1 MLITVK
7 RNINHRKFHH
17 PDSCEKFPFFFKMSW
32 LFGVNKQPPYPG
44 GPPQY
49 PPPPGGGDDSGNNPT
64 GGGGGDGGND
74 GGKEGKGGKP
84 PVWANFDPT
93 GLERAAQAARE
104 LDKSS
109 KYDVYFSCVFSAC
122 FNKERWMGI
131 QL

>member
-1 MLITVK
+1 MALFWAAVIRFTRACYSQYQAQISSLLSQIGKVS
-7 RNINHRKFHH
+7 IL
-17 PDSCEKFPFFFKMSW
+17 FKMSW

-49 PPPPGGGDDSGNNPT
+49 PPPPGGGDGGDSPT
-64 GGGGGDGGND
+64 GAGGDGSD
-74 GGKEGKGGKP
+74 GGKDAGKGGKP

-109 KYDVYFSCVFSAC
+109 MFLD
-122 FNKERWMGI
+122 
-131 QL
+131 